1 MLLNPPSR
9 QPGAINRGG
18 LSNARRVAP
27 APAPTLSAYYGTGMG
42 QVPLHLNPSDAVMS
56 GADVASIPN
65 SGGAGAAFNAT
76 ATTTGITRSGNLL
89 TVPSTSV
96 WLNLANAADLVGT
109 RMFFVAALAAG
120 LTGAINF
127 TGRSEASVDGG
138 RANIRWDIT
147 NSRFQL
153 QRYNGTAFDSALLPG
168 SGPLGA
174 ALHLIELEVA
184 GGTARLFVDGVALG
198 TAAVAW
204 PNLLSD
210 RIFAGHSAP
219 FFTGQA
225 GDVLSVITDG
235 TPARDATMLAVRQII
250 AAKHGIAIT

>member
-1 MLLNPPSR
+1 MLLNPPNR

-18 LSNARRVAP
+18 LRNARRGAVAP
-27 APAPTLSAYYGTGMG
+27 SLSAYYGTGMG
-42 QVPLHLNPSDAVMS
+42 QVPMHLAPSAAVMN
-56 GADVASIPN
+56 GADVVSIPN
-65 SGGAGAAFNAT
+65 SGGAGAVFNAT
-76 ATTTGITRSGNLL
+76 ATGAGITRAGNLL
-89 TVPSTSV
+89 TVPATNV
-96 WLNLANAADLVGT
+96 WLTLANPADLVGT
-109 RMFFVAALAAG
+109 RLFFVAALTDG

-210 RIFAGHSAP
+210 RIFAGHSVP

-235 TPARDATMLAVRQII
+235 TPARDATMLSIRQFL
-250 AAKHGIAIT
+250 ATKHGITIT